1 MICIDNIMVCDI
13 NSFSTSVQ
21 QLGLKVILT
30 DSSIPNPLR
39 SESCLT
45 TICLEST
52 GAGLLSALIPVII
65 KLAFM
70 VMLWLILHLFYSLIP
85 GEI

>member
-1 MICIDNIMVCDI
+1 MVCIDNVIVCNI
-13 NSFSTSVQ
+13 NSFSSSVQ
-21 QLGLKVILT
+21 QLGLKLILD
-30 DSSIPNPLR
+30 DSSLPNPLR

-52 GAGLLSALIPVII
+52 GAGLLSALTPLIT
-65 KLAFM
+65 KLSFM

>member
-1 MICIDNIMVCDI
+1 MICLDKITVCDP
-13 NSFSTSVQ
+13 NSFSSSVQ
-21 QLGLKVILT
+21 QLGLKVILN
-30 DSSIPNPLR
+30 DSISSNSLS
-39 SESCLT
+39 SENCLT
-45 TICLEST
+45 NVCLEST
-52 GAGLLSALIPVII
+52 GAGLLSALTPLFI

>member
-1 MICIDNIMVCDI
+1 MVCIEKVVVCDLEG
-13 NSFSTSVQ
+13 FSSSVQ

-30 DSSIPNPLR
+30 NSVNPNPLGT
-39 SESCLT
+39 ENCFTNL
-45 TICLEST
+45 CLEST
-52 GAGLLSALIPVII
+52 GASLLAALTPLII

>member
-1 MICIDNIMVCDI
+1 MVCIDKVMVCDL

-30 DSSIPNPLR
+30 DAVSSNTIR
-39 SESCLT
+39 SENCLT
-45 TICLEST
+45 KVCLEST
-52 GAGLLSALIPVII
+52 GAGLLSALTPLIT
-65 KLAFM
+65 KLSFM
-70 VMLWLILHLFYSLIP
+70 LMLWLILHLFYSLIP